1 MFQITPLTVA
11 HWVAVLKIS
20 LPVIILD
27 ESLKFIARNYTEGTG
42 GTGGAAVAL
51 MWALYFGMLYYA
63 PL

>member
-1 MFQITPLTVA
+1 MFQITPLTFG

-27 ESLKFIARNYTEGTG
+27 ESLKFIARNYTEGRET
-42 GTGGAAVAL
+42 TGGAAVAL
-51 MWALYFGMLYYA
+51 MWALYFGMLYYS